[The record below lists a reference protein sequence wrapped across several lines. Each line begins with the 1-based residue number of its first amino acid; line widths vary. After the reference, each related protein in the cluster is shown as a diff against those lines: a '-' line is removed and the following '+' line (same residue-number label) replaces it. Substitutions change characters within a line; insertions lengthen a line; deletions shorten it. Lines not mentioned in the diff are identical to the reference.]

1 MIKKFDDKVYEIEDK
16 CGSWFLMWMYKGN
29 LIIIFVN
36 F

>member
-1 MIKKFDDKVYEIEDK
+1 MRKKLDEKVYEIEDK

-29 LIIIFVN
+29 LIKLFVS